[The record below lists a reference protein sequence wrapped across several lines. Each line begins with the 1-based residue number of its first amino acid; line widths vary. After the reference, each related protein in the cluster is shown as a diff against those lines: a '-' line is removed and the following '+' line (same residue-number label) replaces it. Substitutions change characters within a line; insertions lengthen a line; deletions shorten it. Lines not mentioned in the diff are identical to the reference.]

1 MKANVGARVPGGP
14 LDSTT
19 WLTVAKAALATVA
32 TAVAVV
38 AVAVVAVGT
47 EARAQ
52 LSAPAVRPAPFVLER
67 GAVANAPLGPRAQ
80 AVVDDFERAYNKAG
94 KPRVA
99 MLWNRELTDR
109 YANDRREVSR
119 LGAQVSADGN
129 RLSINASQGTE
140 VAAQAQRQTS
150 LSERD
155 LWQLETE
162 FTRRLLDAGVAVI
175 DRATTMRLVA
185 RAPGG
190 GGPDAQAVEMS
201 ALVGHADLFLE
212 VLLTRDP
219 NAPLGWGFRSNLKE
233 IKSGRVLGSQYL
245 SAMPELPPTAKPTW
259 QVRPGGYEQVAGPVA
274 RVTVQD
280 IGDTLALD
288 TMQELARRLARR

>member
-1 MKANVGARVPGGP
+1 MKTKASGAGTAGQGNSSAG
-14 LDSTT
+14 LNWAT
-19 WLTVAKAALATVA
+19 AALAKVA
-32 TAVAVV
+32 TGAALAAVA
-38 AVAVVAVGT
+38 AVVLGS

-52 LSAPAVRPAPFVLER
+52 LSAPAVQPTPFLLER

-129 RLSINASQGTE
+129 RLSISASQGSE
-140 VAAQAQRQTS
+140 VVAQAQRQTS

-190 GGPDAQAVEMS
+190 GGPDAQPVEMS
-201 ALVGHADLFLE
+201 ALVGYADLFLE

-219 NAPLGWGFRSNLKE
+219 AAPLGWGFRSNLKE

-245 SAMPELPPTAKPTW
+245 SAMPELPPAAKPTW